1 MEPPSDNAQ
10 YLRELHRD
18 LARKYRLHGTQI
30 EASWRSLGQKKRTEA
45 IKAGAAEGVVLK
57 TPKDQSLGNVSAIMP
72 EWNLRD
78 LTKPDSDFAIDLLR
92 HYATKPLEEQ
102 YATGVYGGPGDAE
115 IIKTSMRENG
125 LRYSK
130 QLPYSVTLFMPGDQY
145 GYSFTVNDPA
155 MYNQVMSN
163 FQPLVDSGHCVP
175 QTTGE
180 LILSRQLYLMQALNV
195 FVQDVLWAGKTVE
208 NNPKGGSKK
217 SEKAAREALSALS
230 LDQKPEK
237 LSLEDLAARAF
248 DQKCAFE
255 DYLHLC
261 RTEPAFLAHVVN
273 IWFFSQPELIP
284 DEKGRVLP
292 VITDKYI
299 SPVVYESIHNAVV
312 QAAIWTFIYDLVQM
326 LVKGPKDRAY
336 RATILQELS
345 NICDY
350 EYRRGQKL
358 FKRYVQLY
366 TGSGCFKRISNLYDD
381 GQARVRI
388 KSKPDSLAPM
398 DSPVNLMLRL
408 CQPETD
414 FSRAVD
420 LIKKLG
426 QSRSGELEGEENL
439 LESFGDLAV
448 TVNFIQSLARSVQL
462 PSLNRKQGQHYVS
475 AFKGLTAELDSL
487 KKDVDLSDF
496 VIPLDIIEEPGK
508 ADGALR
514 SLDQYIVDKTGAG
527 IGVLYQDLHE
537 SCLDVLH
544 KQAQQQ
550 QETTAQKQLET
561 PLPEPP
567 SPKAQF
573 EQRKEKAKTRPPHS
587 TVFSIIP
594 ETKPPAQETNTVPSQ
609 TYNVKQST
617 FDVFSTLFSSSESR
631 GSVKWTA
638 FEAAMADMGFSVL
651 PSFGSVFTFVSPDG
665 AAVRKSI
672 TFHRPHH
679 SRIEGFR
686 LLGFAKRLTRRFGW
700 TEESFKLA

>member
-1 MEPPSDNAQ
+1 M
-10 YLRELHRD
+10 
-18 LARKYRLHGTQI
+18 
-30 EASWRSLGQKKRTEA
+30 
-45 IKAGAAEGVVLK
+45 
-57 TPKDQSLGNVSAIMP
+57 
-72 EWNLRD
+72 
-78 LTKPDSDFAIDLLR
+78 
-92 HYATKPLEEQ
+92 
-102 YATGVYGGPGDAE
+102 TGVYDGPGEAE
-115 IIKTSMRENG
+115 IIKTSMRETG
-125 LRYSK
+125 LRYFK
-130 QLPYSVTLFMPGDQY
+130 QLPYSLTFFIPGDEY
-145 GYSFTVNDPA
+145 EKSFRATDPA
-155 MYNQVMSN
+155 MYRQVISD
-163 FQPLVDSGHCVP
+163 FQLFVDSRHCVP

-180 LILSRQLYLMQALNV
+180 LILSRQLYLLQALDV
-195 FVQDVLWAGKTVE
+195 FAQDVIWAGKTVE
-208 NNPKGGSKK
+208 DKPKGSSKK
-217 SEKAAREALSALS
+217 SEKAAHEALSALS

-255 DYLHLC
+255 DHLHLC

-273 IWFFSQPELIP
+273 IRFFSQPELIP

-299 SPVVYESIHNAVV
+299 SPVVYESIHNAVA
-312 QAAIWTFIYDLVQM
+312 QAAIWTFIYDLLQM

-350 EYRRGQKL
+350 EYRRAQRL

-366 TGSGCFKRISNLYDD
+366 TESRCFKRISNLYDD

-388 KSKPDSLAPM
+388 KSKPDSLGPM

-426 QSRSGELEGEENL
+426 QSLSGELEDEENL
-439 LESFGDLAV
+439 VESFGDLAV

-462 PSLNRKQGQHYVS
+462 PSLNRKQGQHYIS
-475 AFKGLTAELDSL
+475 AFRDLTTELDSL

-496 VIPLDIIEEPGK
+496 VIPLDIIEESGK

-514 SLDQYIVDKTGAG
+514 ALDQYIIDKTGAG

-537 SCLDVLH
+537 NNLSTLH
-544 KQAQQQ
+544 NQAQQQ

-567 SPKAQF
+567 SPKARF

-594 ETKPPAQETNTVPSQ
+594 ETQPPAQEVDTVPSQ
-609 TYNVKQST
+609 TFTVKQST

-651 PSFGSVFTFVSPDG
+651 PSFGSVFTFVSPDN

-700 TEESFKLA
+700 TEESFKMA

>member
-1 MEPPSDNAQ
+1 M
-10 YLRELHRD
+10 
-18 LARKYRLHGTQI
+18 
-30 EASWRSLGQKKRTEA
+30 
-45 IKAGAAEGVVLK
+45 VLK
-57 TPKDQSLGNVSAIMP
+57 TPKDQSLGNVNAIMP

-78 LTKPDSDFAIDLLR
+78 LTKPDSDFAIDLLK
-92 HYATKPLEEQ
+92 HYATKPLEEL
-102 YATGVYGGPGDAE
+102 YATGVYDGPGDAE
-115 IIKTSMRENG
+115 FIKTSMRENG

-145 GYSFTVNDPA
+145 EYSFTVNEPA
-155 MYNQVMSN
+155 MYN
-163 FQPLVDSGHCVP
+163 QPLVDSGHCVP
-175 QTTGE
+175 RTTGE

-195 FVQDVLWAGKTVE
+195 FVQDVLSVGKTVE
-208 NNPKGGSKK
+208 DNPKGGSKK
-217 SEKAAREALSALS
+217 SEKAAHEALSALS
-230 LDQKPEK
+230 LNQKPEK

-248 DQKCAFE
+248 DQKSAFE

-312 QAAIWTFIYDLVQM
+312 QAALWTFIYDLLEM

-350 EYRRGQKL
+350 EYRRTQRL
-358 FKRYVQLY
+358 FKRYLQLY
-366 TGSGCFKRISNLYDD
+366 TESRCFKRISNLYDD

-388 KSKPDSLAPM
+388 KSKPDSLAPV

-426 QSRSGELEGEENL
+426 QSPSGELENEERL
-439 LESFGDLAV
+439 LESFGDFAV

-462 PSLNRKQGQHYVS
+462 PSLNRKQGQHYIS
-475 AFKGLTAELDSL
+475 AFKGLTSELDSL

-496 VIPLDIIEEPGK
+496 VIPLDIIEQPDK
-508 ADGALR
+508 AEGTLR
-514 SLDQYIVDKTGAG
+514 ALDQYINDKTGAG

-537 SCLDVLH
+537 NSLSTLH

-550 QETTAQKQLET
+550 QETTAQK
-561 PLPEPP
+561 
-567 SPKAQF
+567 
-573 EQRKEKAKTRPPHS
+573 
-587 TVFSIIP
+587 
-594 ETKPPAQETNTVPSQ
+594 
-609 TYNVKQST
+609 
-617 FDVFSTLFSSSESR
+617 
-631 GSVKWTA
+631 
-638 FEAAMADMGFSVL
+638 
-651 PSFGSVFTFVSPDG
+651 
-665 AAVRKSI
+665 
-672 TFHRPHH
+672 
-679 SRIEGFR
+679 
-686 LLGFAKRLTRRFGW
+686 
-700 TEESFKLA
+700 